1 MVTSNITRTSGAT
14 AVLLYLHD
22 YSMCS
27 ITFTMEVIGM
37 NQGVTDIFIYKD
49 TETMIGIL
57 GYNLDP

>member
-1 MVTSNITRTSGAT
+1 MVISNITRKSGAT

-22 YSMCS
+22 YSNCS
-27 ITFTMEVIGM
+27 ITFTMEVVGM

-49 TETMIGIL
+49 VDTMIGIL